1 MSNYFVVEVNLSMN
15 DVSVKKSFVSIDTML
30 IMNLILVIFC
40 TNVHYRYSFFHIYF
54 ATNCWKFTI
63 ALRMVLAFV
72 YAYSQFDLPTF
83 ETSFET
89 LVSYKVF
96 NPTVVFQV
104 KSHDLCVG
112 ILLRDMY
119 LAQKFTMF
127 SELL

>member
-1 MSNYFVVEVNLSMN
+1 MSNYFAVEVNLNMN

-40 TNVHYRYSFFHIYF
+40 TNVHCGYSFFHIYY

-63 ALRMVLAFV
+63 ALRMVLVFV
-72 YAYSQFDLPTF
+72 YAYSQFDLST
-83 ETSFET
+83 FET
-89 LVSYKVF
+89 LVRYKVF

-112 ILLRDMY
+112 ILLCDMY
-119 LAQKFTMF
+119 LAQSFYMF